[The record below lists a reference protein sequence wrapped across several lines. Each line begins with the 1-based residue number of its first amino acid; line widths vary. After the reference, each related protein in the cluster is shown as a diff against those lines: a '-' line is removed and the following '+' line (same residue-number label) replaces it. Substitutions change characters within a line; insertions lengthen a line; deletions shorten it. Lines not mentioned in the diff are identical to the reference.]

1 MDDCSCGIGGMM
13 DARTV
18 ASSVWSPRSEG
29 AVQEVMGYPGRLM
42 LAPTSGTLPARHSKS
57 LDQLGPDLVTS
68 HQPPVSAV
76 LSSPKTLPRSISTQ
90 LISSSNKH
98 RQSGMVNANSS
109 GRLNNPPAT
118 VPSRGKQRSQTPSC
132 ATLFSSKQHGKNTFF
147 CLGFML
153 CFCNSVSLILR

>member
-29 AVQEVMGYPGRLM
+29 AVQDVMGYPGRLM
-42 LAPTSGTLPARHSKS
+42 LAPTSTLPARATSKS

-68 HQPPVSAV
+68 HVPPAV

-90 LISSSNKH
+90 LISSSGNKH
-98 RQSGMVNANSS
+98 RGGMVNANSS
-109 GRLNNPPAT
+109 GRLNNAPAT
-118 VPSRGKQRSQTPSC
+118 VPSRGKQRPQAPSC
-132 ATLFSSKQHGKNTFF
+132 ATLFSGKQHGE
-147 CLGFML
+147 LG
-153 CFCNSVSLILR
+153 LI